1 VRRCDARE
9 GRRHLLLHT
18 AGAGHLRRPEGG
30 SGCALGPALREDRG
44 IAVGRVVDTDSR
56 LVWHA
61 AAAPEQRG
69 AAELAHRVAPTE
81 GGGFLRLER
90 AVLGRAPF
98 AVGARLGDL
107 GFGPRRAVHG
117 DAAPLCEGAGDRQ
130 LIRAEGGA
138 DQRHQRQR
146 EEQRQGHRRD
156 RSSSAQISCEHGHCS
171 RINYKIH
178 ALQTEQQSYIQNT
191 TVFM

>member
-30 SGCALGPALREDRG
+30 SGGALGPALREDRG

-117 DAAPLCEGAGDRQ
+117 DAAPLCEGTGDRQ

-146 EEQRQGHRRD
+146 EEQRHRRAATNLGKNLESGAKTTA
-156 RSSSAQISCEHGHCS
+156 RIVFEHGHCS
-171 RINYKIH
+171 RITI
-178 ALQTEQQSYIQNT
+178 YILRLYRG
-191 TVFM
+191 TV